1 MSFVTNS
8 TQIQTIDIDAGSNS
22 HRQFV
27 LNTTNTTSSKLYY
40 ELRNIATPP
49 SSGVLQANQGITFSY
64 TGTNLIVNHNDGT
77 FGSSDPSYP
86 SLSNTA
92 GSTDSITVVATN
104 TVYGFSGDGTSLR
117 VQYTVPTFATVSGPT
132 VSSITADTIFVPS
145 DTVSNTDFTLL
156 KNGSAYANTNISLTG
171 PGAQP
176 PSDARGYTYAL
187 TYDDS
192 AYYRRTIDSK
202 SYEEFYYD
210 NSWTSDVSGAAAGR
224 QTTSNR
230 ILNVVGT
237 IPSTTIINGIPTTGY
252 TIDRRDRALLYDP
265 TTFYVNGVAAIHPVY
280 YGLFISGTTTN
291 IHATL
296 SIYNNVTLAWV
307 TADFIVG
314 AQQTMTLTSGIYSIN
329 VTDWVYSAEPEGDGY
344 VAPVSTTSH
353 GGGKPDRYPLI
364 MTNLF
369 NRNRSI
375 YSIGMTHKD
384 TWDLF
389 L

>member
-1 MSFVTNS
+1 MQTSPGTWTNPS
-8 TQIQTIDIDAGSNS
+8 GGVYSIKVGKYGETDYNTWTDDGSNNPIDVTIS
-22 HRQFV
+22 GSAFSAV
-27 LNTTNTTSSKLYY
+27 TENSNGTVSLYG
-40 ELRNIATPP
+40 N
-49 SSGVLQANQGITFSY
+49 SG
-64 TGTNLIVNHNDGT
+64 GTNMLLYVFT
-77 FGSSDPSYP
+77 KPT
-86 SLSNTA
+86 TA
-92 GSTDSITVVATN
+92 SWIS
-104 TVYGFSGDGTSLR
+104 
-117 VQYTVPTFATVSGPT
+117 SGPT
-132 VSSITADTIFVPS
+132 VTSITDNTIFVPS

-187 TYDDS
+187 TYDGS

-202 SYEEFYYD
+202 SYEDFYYD
-210 NSWTSDVSGAAAGR
+210 DSWTSDVSGAASNR

-237 IPSTTIINGIPTTGY
+237 IPESTVITGVPSTGY
-252 TIDRRDRALLYDP
+252 SRDHANRALWY
-265 TTFYVNGVAAIHPVY
+265 HPQNPATQYY
-280 YGLFISGTTTN
+280 YGMYITGNNTN
-291 IHATL
+291 IYA
-296 SIYNNVTLAWV
+296 ILAIWDPAG
-307 TADFIVG
+307 TNWAYQSFIVG
-314 AQQTMTLTSGIYSIN
+314 QQQTMTFTSGTETIS
-329 VTDWVYSAEPEGDGY
+329 VQDWVYSAEPEGSGY
-344 VAPVSTTSH
+344 VAPVTSN

-369 NRNRSI
+369 NRNRSL